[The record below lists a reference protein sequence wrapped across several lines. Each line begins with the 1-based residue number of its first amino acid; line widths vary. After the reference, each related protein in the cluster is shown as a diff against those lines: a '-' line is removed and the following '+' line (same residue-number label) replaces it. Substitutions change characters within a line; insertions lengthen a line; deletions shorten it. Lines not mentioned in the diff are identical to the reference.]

1 MRRQNHKAKGNGK
14 AAEYVKVYR
23 FMTEGMGLQ
32 GTLLLVYARIFGFCK
47 ETGGSFW
54 ESRRGTAE
62 FLGISV
68 RQVNRD
74 MRKLEEMLP
83 SRRSAVQAPRHSQP
97 GRKYGYKIHYSIM
110 GMPPVICRRATPLR
124 FSGFARTRGGGRACS
139 AERTADSRCGSYG
152 ATIGKSSNYPYNE
165 YCFSYKCTLNS

>member
-1 MRRQNHKAKGNGK
+1 MSRQSHKTKGNGK
-14 AAEYVKVYR
+14 AAEFVKVYR
-23 FMTEGMGLQ
+23 FMTEGMRLQ

-74 MRKLEEMLP
+74 MRRLEEDGLIEAIGEWRLP
-83 SRRSAVQAPRHSQP
+83 NGRISKRYEVTDEPVRKALRVVARRHDPSLFDP
-97 GRKYGYKIHYSIM
+97 
-110 GMPPVICRRATPLR
+110 
-124 FSGFARTRGGGRACS
+124 
-139 AERTADSRCGSYG
+139 
-152 ATIGKSSNYPYNE
+152 
-165 YCFSYKCTLNS
+165 

>member
-1 MRRQNHKAKGNGK
+1 MSRQNHKAKGNGK

-83 SRRSAVQAPRHSQP
+83 SRRSAVQKNITRLWA
-97 GRKYGYKIHYSIM
+97 
-110 GMPPVICRRATPLR
+110 CRQL
-124 FSGFARTRGGGRACS
+124 S
-139 AERTADSRCGSYG
+139 AEGQRHCAFRVLRVLAEAAEHVRQSARLTLVAAHTAQPLASHR
-152 ATIGKSSNYPYNE
+152 IILYN
-165 YCFSYKCTLNS
+165 

>member
-1 MRRQNHKAKGNGK
+1 MAGRRTSRSNGK

-23 FMTEGMGLQ
+23 FMTEGMGLT

-54 ESRRGTAE
+54 ESKRGTAE

-74 MRKLEEMLP
+74 IKQLEADGLIEAIGEWRLPNGRISKRYEVTEEPVRKALRVVARGHGP
-83 SRRSAVQAPRHSQP
+83 SLFDP
-97 GRKYGYKIHYSIM
+97 
-110 GMPPVICRRATPLR
+110 
-124 FSGFARTRGGGRACS
+124 
-139 AERTADSRCGSYG
+139 
-152 ATIGKSSNYPYNE
+152 
-165 YCFSYKCTLNS
+165 

>member
-1 MRRQNHKAKGNGK
+1 MTRRRSMSRQNHKAKGNGK

-97 GRKYGYKIHYSIM
+97 GRKYGYKNITRLWA
-110 GMPPVICRRATPLR
+110 CRQL
-124 FSGFARTRGGGRACS
+124 S
-139 AERTADSRCGSYG
+139 AEGQRHCAFRVLRVLAEAAEHVRQSARLTLVAAHTAQPLASHR
-152 ATIGKSSNYPYNE
+152 IILKKSSNYP
-165 YCFSYKCTLNS
+165 L

>member
-1 MRRQNHKAKGNGK
+1 MSRQNHKAKGNGK

-74 MRKLEEMLP
+74 MRKLEEMFPAADRLFKLP
-83 SRRSAVQAPRHSQP
+83 AIRNP
-97 GRKYGYKIHYSIM
+97 GVSTVIKIITRLWA
-110 GMPPVICRRATPLR
+110 CRQL
-124 FSGFARTRGGGRACS
+124 S
-139 AERTADSRCGSYG
+139 AEGQRHCAFRVLRVLAEAAEHVRQSARLTLVAAHTAQPLASHR
-152 ATIGKSSNYPYNE
+152 II
-165 YCFSYKCTLNS
+165 L

>member
-1 MRRQNHKAKGNGK
+1 MSRQNRRSKGNGK

-74 MRKLEEMLP
+74 MRRLEEDGLIEAIGEWRLP
-83 SRRSAVQAPRHSQP
+83 NGRISKRYEVTEVPVKKALRIVAKRHDPSLFDP
-97 GRKYGYKIHYSIM
+97 
-110 GMPPVICRRATPLR
+110 
-124 FSGFARTRGGGRACS
+124 
-139 AERTADSRCGSYG
+139 
-152 ATIGKSSNYPYNE
+152 
-165 YCFSYKCTLNS
+165 